1 MRDFV
6 AVSLRIRERVWGLGL
21 GLGIKFNPI
30 LFSSLE
36 SASEWGLE

>member
-6 AVSLRIRERVWGLGL
+6 AVSLRIRERVWGL